1 MISSFINRL
10 SLWSCSHPNTTGSAV
25 TVGYFSTPTAPHIW
39 HPYQY
44 TQEFPIYIYIHIHTY
59 YYYCYS
65 YFFLLFTIIIIVYY
79 WYLLLLLYIY
89 CLLLLIIYYYTW
101 HHILLNSCINSC
113 IYHVYHHFST
123 CDLFV
128 TLLPVS
134 FTVELN
140 KSGKPQAPQ
149 KRSVFF
155 FSWNIVETKQVLV
168 CTCLY
173 QLSSTHFF
181 FSMFLWVADTSAAIF
196 LRHSI
201 KKPQTRHLFKGIWV
215 ETHVISWFFH

>member
-1 MISSFINRL
+1 MILFSSKYDWKCSSSEL
-10 SLWSCSHPNTTGSAV
+10 S
-25 TVGYFSTPTAPHIW
+25 GYFSTPTAPQRFAPISV
-39 HPYQY
+39 HP
-44 TQEFPIYIYIHIHTY
+44 TISNIYIYTY
-59 YYYCYS
+59 YYYYS

-79 WYLLLLLYIY
+79 WYLLLLYIY
-89 CLLLLIIYYYTW
+89 YLLLLIIYYYKW

-123 CDLFV
+123 CDPFV

-140 KSGKPQAPQ
+140 KSGKPQARQ
-149 KRSVFF
+149 KRSFF

-181 FSMFLWVADTSAAIF
+181 FSMFLWVADSSAAIF
-196 LRHSI
+196 LRHTI

>member
-1 MISSFINRL
+1 MQFQWTKRILF
-10 SLWSCSHPNTTGSAV
+10 HPNCTPEIRTHI
-25 TVGYFSTPTAPHIW
+25 STPNNF
-39 HPYQY
+39 Q
-44 TQEFPIYIYIHIHTY
+44 YIYTY
-59 YYYCYS
+59 YYYYS

-89 CLLLLIIYYYTW
+89 YLLLLIIYYYKW

-123 CDLFV
+123 CDPFV

-140 KSGKPQAPQ
+140 KSGKPQARQ
-149 KRSVFF
+149 KRSVF

-181 FSMFLWVADTSAAIF
+181 FSMFLWVADSSAAIF
-196 LRHSI
+196 LRHTI

>member
-1 MISSFINRL
+1 VQFQWTKRILF
-10 SLWSCSHPNTTGSAV
+10 HPNCTPEIRTHI
-25 TVGYFSTPTAPHIW
+25 STPNNF
-39 HPYQY
+39 Q
-44 TQEFPIYIYIHIHTY
+44 YIYTY
-59 YYYCYS
+59 YYYYS

-89 CLLLLIIYYYTW
+89 YLLLLIIYYYKW

-123 CDLFV
+123 CDPFV

-140 KSGKPQAPQ
+140 KSGKPQARQ
-149 KRSVFF
+149 KRSVF

-181 FSMFLWVADTSAAIF
+181 FSMFLWVADSSAAIF
-196 LRHSI
+196 LRHTI

>member
-1 MISSFINRL
+1 MILFSSKYDWKCSSSEL
-10 SLWSCSHPNTTGSAV
+10 S
-25 TVGYFSTPTAPHIW
+25 GYFSTPTAPQRFAPISV
-39 HPYQY
+39 HP
-44 TQEFPIYIYIHIHTY
+44 TISNIYIYTY
-59 YYYCYS
+59 YYYYS

-89 CLLLLIIYYYTW
+89 YLLLLIIYYYKW

-123 CDLFV
+123 CDPFV

-140 KSGKPQAPQ
+140 KSGKPQARQ
-149 KRSVFF
+149 KRSVF

-181 FSMFLWVADTSAAIF
+181 FSMFLWVADSSAAIF
-196 LRHSI
+196 LRHTI

>member
-1 MISSFINRL
+1 MILFSSKYDWKCSSSEL
-10 SLWSCSHPNTTGSAV
+10 S
-25 TVGYFSTPTAPHIW
+25 GYFSTPTAPQRFAPISV
-39 HPYQY
+39 HP
-44 TQEFPIYIYIHIHTY
+44 TISNIYIYTY
-59 YYYCYS
+59 YYYYS

-89 CLLLLIIYYYTW
+89 YLLLLIIYYYKW

-123 CDLFV
+123 CDPFV

-140 KSGKPQAPQ
+140 KSGKPQARQ

-155 FSWNIVETKQVLV
+155 
-168 CTCLY
+168 
-173 QLSSTHFF
+173 
-181 FSMFLWVADTSAAIF
+181 
-196 LRHSI
+196 
-201 KKPQTRHLFKGIWV
+201 
-215 ETHVISWFFH
+215 

>member
-1 MISSFINRL
+1 VQFQWTKRILF
-10 SLWSCSHPNTTGSAV
+10 HPNCTPEIRTHI
-25 TVGYFSTPTAPHIW
+25 STPNNF
-39 HPYQY
+39 Q
-44 TQEFPIYIYIHIHTY
+44 YIYTY
-59 YYYCYS
+59 YYYYS

-89 CLLLLIIYYYTW
+89 YLLLLIIYYYKW

-123 CDLFV
+123 CDPFV

-140 KSGKPQAPQ
+140 KSGKPQARQ
-149 KRSVFF
+149 KRSFF
-155 FSWNIVETKQVLV
+155 LAETSLKQNRFWFVHVYTNYLQLTSFFRCFCELQIVQ
-168 CTCLY
+168 
-173 QLSSTHFF
+173 QLF
-181 FSMFLWVADTSAAIF
+181 F
-196 LRHSI
+196 LRHTI